1 MIKAKLY
8 QKENKICAFEIFG
21 HAGYAPH
28 GEDIVC
34 AAVTILSLNTVN
46 AIEQFTDVPFQAE
59 ADEKK
64 GGYLKVV
71 FPLEGM
77 EDERVQLLLQTLWLG
92 LSGIETEYNKYLT
105 LKIEEV

>member
-1 MIKAKLY
+1 M
-8 QKENKICAFEIFG
+8 
-21 HAGYAPH
+21 
-28 GEDIVC
+28 
-34 AAVTILSLNTVN
+34 
-46 AIEQFTDVPFQAE
+46 PFQAE

-92 LSGIETEYNKYLT
+92 LSGIETDYNKYLT
-105 LKIEEV
+105 VKIEEV

>member
-1 MIKAKLY
+1 M
-8 QKENKICAFEIFG
+8 
-21 HAGYAPH
+21 
-28 GEDIVC
+28 
-34 AAVTILSLNTVN
+34 
-46 AIEQFTDVPFQAE
+46 PFQAE

-92 LSGIETEYNKYLT
+92 LSGIEMEYNKYLT

>member
-1 MIKAKLY
+1 MHLR
-8 QKENKICAFEIFG
+8 F
-21 HAGYAPH
+21 P
-28 GEDIVC
+28 
-34 AAVTILSLNTVN
+34 VTQAMHPMGKTSSVRQLPVN